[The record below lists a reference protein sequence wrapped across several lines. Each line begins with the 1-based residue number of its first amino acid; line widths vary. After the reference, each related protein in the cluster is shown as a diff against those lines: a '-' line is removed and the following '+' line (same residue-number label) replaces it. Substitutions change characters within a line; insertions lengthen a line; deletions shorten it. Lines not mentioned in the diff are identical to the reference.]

1 MQCDSCKKELTWLEM
16 MGANFICHKC
26 LQKNKILG
34 LVFRTNT
41 EAFKKIIKKLKPKN
55 YKEYMKITRE
65 QIESIVDLKK
75 YGIKLKT
82 TNVVELD

>member
-1 MQCDSCKKELTWLEM
+1 MQCDTCKRETTWLEM
-16 MGANFICHKC
+16 IGAHFICHKC
-26 LQKNKILG
+26 LQKNKLLG

-41 EAFKKIIKKLKPKN
+41 EAFKRIVKKLKPKN
-55 YKEYMKITRE
+55 YEEYMDITRE
-65 QIESIVDLKK
+65 QIERILDLRK